1 MDVVIK
7 RNITFECLIIKRNY
21 KSHGVKIEKGF
32 AILSKLRTFFKKV
45 WLKKSLIKT

>member
-32 AILSKLRTFFKKV
+32 AILSKRRTFLRKGG
-45 WLKKSLIKT
+45 